1 MAKIPV
7 GGLIDQ
13 FEKMTAENWPYKS
26 PGSNDR
32 NGIDC
37 SGAFVYAYKQYGKS
51 IYHGSNRIARTE
63 VVELLPIGSVKLVP
77 GMAAFKHRKPGA
89 AYYNLPDGYKKGGKY
104 YDGDLNDYYHIGLVG
119 REGKILNARN
129 EKDGFVASPV
139 SQGWSHVA
147 YLSQVEYGQIEESEE
162 PEMADTAIVR
172 ASSGSTVKMR
182 GKPDTGY
189 SLYWDVPVGS
199 TVTVLA
205 RNEPE
210 GWSRISWNGRAGYML
225 NSFLDFNEGDSDDGS
240 VIVDDGTVSLVLDQ
254 TTASALMQALR
265 KAGVE

>member
-7 GGLIDQ
+7 NGLIDQ

-63 VVELLPIGSVKLVP
+63 VGELLPISYAKP
-77 GMAAFKHRKPGA
+77 GMAAFKHREPGA
-89 AYYNLPDGYKKGGKY
+89 DYYALPDGYKPGGKY
-104 YDGDLNDYYHIGLVG
+104 YNGDLNDYYHIGLVG
-119 REGKILNARN
+119 RNGKILNARN

-147 YLSQVEYGQIEESEE
+147 YLNQVDYENTESEE

-189 SLYWDVPVGS
+189 NLYWDVPVGS

-210 GWSRISWNGRAGYML
+210 GWSRLSWNGRVGYML
-225 NSFLDFNEGDSDDGS
+225 NSFLDFNEGDSDGGS

-254 TTASALMQALR
+254 TTALALMQALR

>member
-7 GGLIDQ
+7 SGILKE
-13 FEKMTAENWPYKS
+13 FEKMAAENWPYVS

-32 NGIDC
+32 SGIDC
-37 SGAFVYAYKQYGKS
+37 SGAFVYAYRQYGKS

-63 VVELLPIGSVKLVP
+63 VGELLPISAAKA

-89 AYYNLPDGYKKGGKY
+89 DYYALPGGYKAGGAY

-119 REGKILNARN
+119 RDGKILNARN
-129 EKDGFVASPV
+129 EQDGFVASPA

-147 YLSQVEYGQIEESEE
+147 YLNQVEYENAESEE
-162 PEMADTAIVR
+162 PVMAMTAIVR

-189 SLYWDVPVGS
+189 NLYWDVPVGS

-205 RNEPE
+205 QNSPE
-210 GWSRISWNGRAGYML
+210 GWTRIEWNGKTGYMM
-225 NSFLDFNEGDSDDGS
+225 NNFLDFEGGVAEDGE
-240 VIVDDGTVSLVLDQ
+240 TVTLRLAKESATSLM
-254 TTASALMQALR
+254 AALR
-265 KAGVE
+265 EAGVM

>member
-63 VVELLPIGSVKLVP
+63 VGELLPISSAQP

-89 AYYNLPDGYKKGGKY
+89 DYYALPDGYKPGGKY
-104 YDGDLNDYYHIGLVG
+104 YNGDMNDYYHIGLVG
-119 REGKILNARN
+119 RDGKILNARN

-147 YLSQVEYGQIEESEE
+147 YLNQVEYENAESEE

-189 SLYWDVPVGS
+189 NLYWDVPIGS

-205 RNEPE
+205 RNNPE
-210 GWSRISWNGRAGYML
+210 GWSRVSWNGRAGYMM
-225 NSFLDFNEGDSDDGS
+225 NNFLDFAEGD
-240 VIVDDGTVSLVLDQ
+240 VVVDDGAVPGVVRLELDKA
-254 TTASALMQALR
+254 TASALMQALR

>member
-13 FEKMTAENWPYKS
+13 FEKMTSENWPYKS

-89 AYYNLPDGYKKGGKY
+89 DYYALPDGYKPGGKY

-119 REGKILNARN
+119 RDGKILNARN
-129 EKDGFVASPV
+129 DRDGFVASPV

-147 YLSQVEYGQIEESEE
+147 YLTQVEYDQTEESEE
-162 PEMADTAIVR
+162 PEMADTSIVR

-210 GWSRISWNGRAGYML
+210 GWSRISWNGRVGYML
-225 NSFLDFNEGDSDDGS
+225 NSFLDFNEGNSDDGS

>member
-7 GGLIDQ
+7 DGILDL

-26 PGSNDR
+26 PGSNNR

-63 VVELLPIGSVKLVP
+63 VEELLPLSAAKP
-77 GMAAFKHRKPGA
+77 GMAAFKHRKPGDD
-89 AYYNLPDGYKKGGKY
+89 YYALPDGYKPGGKY

-119 REGKILNARN
+119 RDGRILNARN
-129 EKDGFVASPV
+129 EKDGFVASPI
-139 SQGWSHVA
+139 SQNWSHVA
-147 YLSQVEYGQIEESEE
+147 YLNQVEYDRSTESEE
-162 PEMADTAIVR
+162 PVMPMTAIVR
-172 ASSGSTVKMR
+172 ASSGLTVKMR

-199 TVTVLA
+199 AVTVLA
-205 RNEPE
+205 QNSPE
-210 GWSRISWNGRAGYML
+210 GWSNIEWNGKNGYMM
-225 NSFLDFNEGDSDDGS
+225 NNFLDLGDGGVVDGE
-240 VIVDDGTVSLVLDQ
+240 TVTLRLGKDAA
-254 TTASALMQALR
+254 TALMAALR
-265 KAGVE
+265 EAGVN

>member
-51 IYHGSNRIARTE
+51 IYHGSNRIARTD
-63 VVELLPIGSVKLVP
+63 VGELLPISSAQP

-89 AYYNLPDGYKKGGKY
+89 DYYALPDGYKPGGEY

-119 REGKILNARN
+119 RDGKILNARN
-129 EKDGFVASPV
+129 EQDGFVASPV

-147 YLSQVEYGQIEESEE
+147 YLNQVEYESTESEE
-162 PEMADTAIVR
+162 PVMAMTAIVR

-182 GKPDTGY
+182 SKPSTNTN
-189 SLYWDVPVGS
+189 LYWDVPVG
-199 TVTVLA
+199 TEVIVRLKGTD
-205 RNEPE
+205 
-210 GWSRISWNGRAGYML
+210 WSRIDWAGQEGYMMTK
-225 NSFLDFNEGDSDDGS
+225 FLDFGEGG
-240 VIVDDGTVSLVLDQ
+240 VVENGETVTLRLAKE
-254 TTASALMQALR
+254 TATALMAALR
-265 KAGVE
+265 EAGVE